1 MKRRVVKAGVLIAVF
16 IAALVISSLVI
27 NSGTDDEIV
36 DMGAPTLPRISF
48 TIDGTEVNP
57 LFGYVQDMDIT
68 AMRDT
73 ITPLNA
79 DGSLT
84 MDIEADGRE
93 ISDIRYEVY
102 SLDGEDMYTDGR
114 ADVPAEGETVSLS
127 VGNILSG
134 DVREAVLKVILTVD
148 GETVSY
154 YTRIASPADLTI
166 SECLAYAL
174 DFHDKAINKKG
185 TEDLQ
190 SHLEPREESD
200 NTTYQ
205 TVNIHSDVTH
215 VQWGDLSPEIV
226 GDVEW
231 SIKESNTVYTSILA
245 KYQVSCQ
252 DENGGTA
259 LYNVKEFFRVRFLV
273 DTIYLLD
280 YNRDMEQV
288 FQGAA
293 SEFDDNGILFGITSQ
308 DDIQYETNRDET
320 IAAFVQER
328 NLWLYNE
335 DAGELTEVFS
345 FSDQEGRD
353 MRSKNDQHAVRI
365 ISMDDDGNLAFA
377 VYGYMNR
384 GYHEGE
390 VGVGIYYF
398 RVDTNAIEE
407 KAFIPS
413 TKSYAIAAD
422 ELGKMVYYNH
432 DQSMLYVLADGTL
445 YQIDL
450 DNDEQTT
457 LAEELTEEQYAVSD
471 DGHLMAYQTTGS
483 PEDGEKD
490 AGENTGDNA
499 AENNAD
505 GSADTACSGLCVMNL
520 RSGDTYTI
528 DAAEGESVRP
538 LGFINGDFVFGKAR
552 LADEGVTAAG
562 EEVSPMYEIEIRNSD
577 NKTEARYSFED
588 QGIYTTDILID
599 GNLLTLN
606 RVVKDGD
613 AYNSTS
619 QEYITNNQERKETSV
634 SLEIYTTDVKET
646 QVRLTFADGIG
657 DAEPKLVKPGQ
668 IASREPLT
676 VTLSGGSS
684 GEKFYV
690 YGMGELV
697 AVYDK
702 AGYAVQKANEV
713 SGVVISSNQQYVWER
728 GNRDL
733 VYSTDAAAFG
743 KESGETSLAAC
754 ERYMEQY
761 EAHQVDLTGCTLD
774 QVLYVINRG
783 CPVIALVDSDHAVLL
798 TGYTTT
804 DITYIDPDDGGSH
817 TTDMSTLEKQT
828 ESNGNV
834 FIGYIK

>member
-1 MKRRVVKAGVLIAVF
+1 MKKRIIKAGVLIAVF

-27 NSGTDDEIV
+27 NSGTEDEIV

-48 TIDGTEVNP
+48 TVDGTEVNP

-68 AMRDT
+68 AVRDT
-73 ITPLNA
+73 ITPLGA

-84 MDIEADGRE
+84 MNIEDDGND

-102 SLDGEDMYTDGR
+102 SLDGEDMYADGE
-114 ADVPAEGETVSLS
+114 ADVPDEGEQVSLS
-127 VGNILSG
+127 IGNILS
-134 DVREAVLKVILTVD
+134 DEVREAVLKVILTAD
-148 GETVSY
+148 DETVSY
-154 YTRIASPADLTI
+154 YTRIAAPSDLTTGK
-166 SECLAYAL
+166 CLEYAM
-174 DFHDKAINKKG
+174 DFHDKAINKEG
-185 TEDLQ
+185 TEDLE
-190 SHLEPREESD
+190 SHLEPGDESD

-252 DENGGTA
+252 DENGDTA

-280 YNRDMEQV
+280 YNRDMEQI
-288 FQGAA
+288 FQGTA

-308 DDIQYETNRDET
+308 DDVQYETNSDET
-320 IAAFVQER
+320 IVAFVQER
-328 NLWLYNE
+328 NLWLYNGEE
-335 DAGELTEVFS
+335 DELTEVFS

-365 ISMDDDGNLAFA
+365 ISMDNDGNLAFA

-398 RVDTNAIEE
+398 SVDTNAIEE

-450 DNDEQTT
+450 DNDKQTT
-457 LAEELTEEQYAVSD
+457 LAKGLTEEQYAVSD
-471 DGHLMAYQTTGS
+471 DGHLMAYQTTGGT
-483 PEDGEKD
+483 EDGKEDTKK
-490 AGENTGDNA
+490 
-499 AENNAD
+499 NNAD
-505 GSADTACSGLCVMNL
+505 GGAGTAGSAICVMNL
-520 RSGDTYTI
+520 KSGDTYTI
-528 DAAEGESVRP
+528 DAGEGETVRP

-552 LADEGVTAAG
+552 PSDEGTTVAG

-577 NKTEARYSFED
+577 NKTEAQYSFED
-588 QGIYTTDILID
+588 QNIYTTDILIEE
-599 GNLLTLN
+599 NLLTLN
-606 RVVKDGD
+606 RVVKEGKT
-613 AYNSTS
+613 YNFTS
-619 QEYITNNQERKETSV
+619 QEYITNNQEREESSV
-634 SLEIYTTDVKET
+634 TLEKYSTDVKET
-646 QVRLTFADGIG
+646 QLRLTFADGIG
-657 DAEPKLVKPGQ
+657 NTEPELIKPGQ
-668 IASREPLT
+668 IASKEPLT
-676 VTLSGGSS
+676 VTLSGGDS

-697 AVYDK
+697 AIYDK
-702 AGYAVQKANEV
+702 AGYAIQRANEL
-713 SGVVISSNQQYVWER
+713 SGVVISSNQEYVWER

-733 VYSTDAAAFG
+733 VYSTDAAAFS

-754 ERYMEQY
+754 ERYMERY

-783 CPVIALVDSDHAVLL
+783 CPVIALVDSNHAVLL
-798 TGYTTT
+798 TGYTMT
-804 DITYIDPDDGGSH
+804 DITYIDPDDGKSH
-817 TTDMSTLEKQT
+817 TAGISALEKQT
-828 ESNGNV
+828 ESSGNV

>member
-1 MKRRVVKAGVLIAVF
+1 MKKRIVKAGVLIVVF

-36 DMGAPTLPRISF
+36 DMGAPTLPRVSF
-48 TIDGTEVNP
+48 TIDGAEVNP

-79 DGSLT
+79 DGSLA
-84 MDIEADGRE
+84 MDIEADGQE

-102 SLDGEDMYTDGR
+102 SLDGEDMYTDGE
-114 ADVPAEGETVSLS
+114 ADVPSEGETVSLS

-154 YTRIASPADLTI
+154 YTRIASPSDLTI

-174 DFHDKAINKKG
+174 DFHDKAINKEG
-185 TEDLQ
+185 TEELQ
-190 SHLEPREESD
+190 SHLEPGEESD

-245 KYQVSCQ
+245 KYQVSCR
-252 DENGGTA
+252 DENGDTA

-308 DDIQYETNRDET
+308 DDIQYETNSDET

-328 NLWLYNE
+328 NLWLYNGE
-335 DAGELTEVFS
+335 AGELTEVFS

-398 RVDTNAIEE
+398 SVDTNAIEE

-457 LAEELTEEQYAVSD
+457 LAEGLTEEQYAVSD
-471 DGHLMAYQTTGS
+471 DGHLMAYQTTGGA
-483 PEDGEKD
+483 EDGGKD
-490 AGENTGDNA
+490 A
-499 AENNAD
+499 AENNTD
-505 GSADTACSGLCVMNL
+505 GSAGAAGSGLCVMNL
-520 RSGDTYTI
+520 RSGDTFMI

-552 LADEGVTAAG
+552 SADEGVTAAG
-562 EEVSPMYEIEIRNSD
+562 EEIRPMYEIEIRNSA

-606 RVVKDGD
+606 RVVKEGD

-619 QEYITNNQERKETSV
+619 QEYITNNKERVETSV
-634 SLEIYTTDVKET
+634 SLETYTTDIKET
-646 QVRLTFADGIG
+646 QIRLTFADGIG

-817 TTDMSTLEKQT
+817 TVKMSTLADQT
-828 ESNGNV
+828 ESSGNM
-834 FIGYIK
+834 FIGYIR

>member
-1 MKRRVVKAGVLIAVF
+1 MKRRAIKAGVLIIVF
-16 IAALVISSLVI
+16 IAALVISSMII

-36 DMGAPTLPRISF
+36 DMGAPTLPRVSF
-48 TIDGTEVNP
+48 TVGETEVNP
-57 LFGYVQDMDIT
+57 LFGYEQDMDIT

-79 DGSLT
+79 DGSLSVN
-84 MDIEADGRE
+84 IEENNNE
-93 ISDIRYEVY
+93 ITGIQYEVY
-102 SLDGEDMYTDGR
+102 SLDGQDKY
-114 ADVPAEGETVSLS
+114 AEGEAEVPQEGES
-127 VGNILSG
+127 VNLRLANAVAG
-134 DVREAVLKVILTVD
+134 DVREAVLKIILTVGD
-148 GETVSY
+148 DSVSY
-154 YTRIASPADLTI
+154 YTRVAMPNGLST
-166 SECLAYAL
+166 STCLAYAL
-174 DFHDKAINKKG
+174 DFHDKAINK
-185 TEDLQ
+185 TASEELQ
-190 SHLEPREESD
+190 SHLEPGEESD

-205 TVNIHSDVTH
+205 TVNIHSDITH
-215 VQWGDLSPEIV
+215 IQWGDLQPEIV

-252 DENGGTA
+252 NEDGEA
-259 LYNVKEFFRVRFLV
+259 VLYNVKEFFRVRFLV

-280 YNRDMEQV
+280 YNRDMEQI
-288 FQGAA
+288 FQGTEQ
-293 SEFDDNGILFGITSQ
+293 EFDGNGILFGITSA
-308 DDIQYETNRDET
+308 DDIQYETNSDESVV
-320 IAAFVQER
+320 AFVQER
-328 NLWLYNE
+328 NLWLYDGNE
-335 DAGELTEVFS
+335 DKLTEVFS

-353 MRSKNDQHAVRI
+353 MRSRNDQHAIRI
-365 ISMDDDGNLAFA
+365 ISVDDDGNLAFA

-398 RVDTNAIEE
+398 SADRNAIEE

-432 DQSMLYVLADGTL
+432 GESMLYVLADGTL

-450 DNDEQTT
+450 ENDEQTV
-457 LAEELTEEQYAVSD
+457 LAEGLSEDQYAVSD
-471 DGHLMAYQTTGS
+471 DGQQMAYQS
-483 PEDGEKD
+483 SD
-490 AGENTGDNA
+490 AQI
-499 AENNAD
+499 
-505 GSADTACSGLCVMNL
+505 SVMNL
-520 RSGDTYTI
+520 KSGDTYTI

-538 LGFINGDFVFGKAR
+538 LGFINGDFIFGKVR
-552 LADEGVTAAG
+552 SADKGVTVAG
-562 EEVSPMYEIEIRNSD
+562 EEISPMYQIEIHNSD
-577 NKTEARYSFED
+577 NKTEAQYSFED
-588 QGIYTTDILID
+588 QNIYTTDILID
-599 GNLLTLN
+599 GNLVTLN
-606 RVVKDGD
+606 RVVKSGD
-613 AYNSTS
+613 VYNSTT
-619 QEYITNNQERKETSV
+619 QEFITNNQERRESKV
-634 SLEIYTTDVKET
+634 ALESYTTDALGR
-646 QVRLTFADGIG
+646 QVRMTFTDGSSG
-657 DAEPKLVKPGQ
+657 TAPELLKPGQ

-676 VTLSGGSS
+676 VTLSGGDS

-713 SGVVISSNQQYVWER
+713 SGVVISSNQEYVWER

-733 VYSTDAAAFG
+733 VYSTEASAFG

-761 EAHQVDLTGCTLD
+761 EAHQIDLTGCTLD

-783 CPVIALVDSDHAVLL
+783 CPVIALVSADHAVLL
-798 TGYTTT
+798 TGYTMT
-804 DITYIDPDDGGSH
+804 DITYIDPDDGASH
-817 TTDMSTLEKQT
+817 TVGISTMEQQT
-828 ESNGNV
+828 SGSGNV

>member
-1 MKRRVVKAGVLIAVF
+1 MKKRIIKAGVLIAVF

-27 NSGTDDEIV
+27 NSGTEDEIV

-48 TIDGTEVNP
+48 TVDGTEVNP

-73 ITPLNA
+73 ITPLGA

-84 MDIEADGRE
+84 MNIEDDGND

-102 SLDGEDMYTDGR
+102 SLDGEDMYADGK
-114 ADVPAEGETVSLS
+114 ADVPDEGEQVSLS
-127 VGNILSG
+127 IGNILS
-134 DVREAVLKVILTVD
+134 DEVREAVLKVILTAD
-148 GETVSY
+148 DETVSY
-154 YTRIASPADLTI
+154 YTRIAAPSDLTTGK
-166 SECLAYAL
+166 CLEYAM
-174 DFHDKAINKKG
+174 DFHDKAINKEG
-185 TEDLQ
+185 TEDLE
-190 SHLEPREESD
+190 SHLEPGNESD

-231 SIKESNTVYTSILA
+231 SIKESNTVYTSILS

-252 DENGGTA
+252 DENGDTA

-280 YNRDMEQV
+280 YNRDMEQI
-288 FQGAA
+288 FQGTA

-308 DDIQYETNRDET
+308 DDVQYETNSDET
-320 IAAFVQER
+320 IVAFVQER
-328 NLWLYNE
+328 NLWLYNGEE
-335 DAGELTEVFS
+335 DELTEVFS

-365 ISMDDDGNLAFA
+365 ISMDNDGNLAFA

-398 RVDTNAIEE
+398 SVDTNAIEE

-450 DNDEQTT
+450 DNDKQTT
-457 LAEELTEEQYAVSD
+457 LAKELTEEQYAVSD
-471 DGHLMAYQTTGS
+471 DGHLMAYQTTGGT
-483 PEDGEKD
+483 EDGKEDTKK
-490 AGENTGDNA
+490 
-499 AENNAD
+499 NNAD
-505 GSADTACSGLCVMNL
+505 GGAGTAGSAICVMNL
-520 RSGDTYTI
+520 KRGDTYTI
-528 DAAEGESVRP
+528 DAGEGETVRP

-552 LADEGVTAAG
+552 PSDEGTTVAG

-577 NKTEARYSFED
+577 NKTEAQYSFED
-588 QGIYTTDILID
+588 QNIYTTDILIEE
-599 GNLLTLN
+599 NLLTLN
-606 RVVKDGD
+606 RVVKEGKT
-613 AYNSTS
+613 YNSTS
-619 QEYITNNQERKETSV
+619 QEYITNNQEREESSV
-634 SLEIYTTDVKET
+634 TLEKYSTDVKET
-646 QVRLTFADGIG
+646 QLRLTFADGIG
-657 DAEPKLVKPGQ
+657 NTEPELIKPGQ
-668 IASREPLT
+668 IASKEPLT
-676 VTLSGGSS
+676 VTLSGGDS

-697 AVYDK
+697 AIYDK
-702 AGYAVQKANEV
+702 AGYAIQRANEL
-713 SGVVISSNQQYVWER
+713 SGVVISSNQEYVWER

-733 VYSTDAAAFG
+733 VYSTDAAAFS

-754 ERYMEQY
+754 ERYMERY

-783 CPVIALVDSDHAVLL
+783 CPVIALVDSNHAVLL
-798 TGYTTT
+798 TGYTMT
-804 DITYIDPDDGGSH
+804 DITYIDPDDGKSH
-817 TTDMSTLEKQT
+817 TAGISALEKQT
-828 ESNGNV
+828 ESSGNV

>member
-1 MKRRVVKAGVLIAVF
+1 MKKRIIKAGVLIAVF

-27 NSGTDDEIV
+27 NSGTEDEIV

-48 TIDGTEVNP
+48 TVDGTEVNP

-73 ITPLNA
+73 ITPLGA

-84 MDIEADGRE
+84 MNIEDDGND

-102 SLDGEDMYTDGR
+102 SLDGEDMYADGE
-114 ADVPAEGETVSLS
+114 ADVPDEGEQVSLS
-127 VGNILSG
+127 IGNILS
-134 DVREAVLKVILTVD
+134 DEVREAVLKVILTAD
-148 GETVSY
+148 DETVSY
-154 YTRIASPADLTI
+154 YTRIAAPSDLTTGK
-166 SECLAYAL
+166 CLEYAM
-174 DFHDKAINKKG
+174 DFHDKAINKEG
-185 TEDLQ
+185 TEDLE
-190 SHLEPREESD
+190 SHLEPGDESD

-252 DENGGTA
+252 DENGDTA

-280 YNRDMEQV
+280 YNRDMEQI
-288 FQGAA
+288 FQGTA

-308 DDIQYETNRDET
+308 DDVQYETNSDET
-320 IAAFVQER
+320 IVAFVQER
-328 NLWLYNE
+328 NLWLYNGEE
-335 DAGELTEVFS
+335 DELTEVFS

-365 ISMDDDGNLAFA
+365 ISMDNDGNLAFA

-398 RVDTNAIEE
+398 SVDTNAIEE

-450 DNDEQTT
+450 DNDKQTT
-457 LAEELTEEQYAVSD
+457 LAKGLTEEQYAVSD
-471 DGHLMAYQTTGS
+471 DGHLMAYQTTGGT
-483 PEDGEKD
+483 EDGKEDTKK
-490 AGENTGDNA
+490 
-499 AENNAD
+499 NNAD
-505 GSADTACSGLCVMNL
+505 GGAGTAGSAICVMNL
-520 RSGDTYTI
+520 KSGDTYTI
-528 DAAEGESVRP
+528 DAGEGETVRP

-552 LADEGVTAAG
+552 PSDEGTTVAG

-577 NKTEARYSFED
+577 NKTEAQYSFED
-588 QGIYTTDILID
+588 QNIYTTDILIEE
-599 GNLLTLN
+599 NLLTLN
-606 RVVKDGD
+606 RVVKEGKT
-613 AYNSTS
+613 YNSTS
-619 QEYITNNQERKETSV
+619 QEYITNNQEREESSV
-634 SLEIYTTDVKET
+634 TLEKYSTDVKET
-646 QVRLTFADGIG
+646 QLRLTFADGIG
-657 DAEPKLVKPGQ
+657 NTEPELIKPGQ
-668 IASREPLT
+668 IASKEPLT
-676 VTLSGGSS
+676 VTLSGGDS

-697 AVYDK
+697 AIYDK
-702 AGYAVQKANEV
+702 AGYAIQRANEL
-713 SGVVISSNQQYVWER
+713 SGVVISSNQEYVWER

-733 VYSTDAAAFG
+733 VYSTDAAAFS

-754 ERYMEQY
+754 ERYMERY

-783 CPVIALVDSDHAVLL
+783 CPVIALVDSNHAVLL
-798 TGYTTT
+798 TGYTMT
-804 DITYIDPDDGGSH
+804 DITYIDPDDGKSH
-817 TTDMSTLEKQT
+817 TAGISALEKQT
-828 ESNGNV
+828 ESSGNV